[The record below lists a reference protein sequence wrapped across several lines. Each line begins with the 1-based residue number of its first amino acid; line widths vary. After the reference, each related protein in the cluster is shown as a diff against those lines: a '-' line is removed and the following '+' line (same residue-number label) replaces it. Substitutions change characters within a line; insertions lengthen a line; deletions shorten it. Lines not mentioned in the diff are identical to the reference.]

1 MAVMR
6 HSIIFGGVDSADYG
20 IYIGGEGVFNAP
32 QRDVEMIEI
41 PGRNGAF
48 ALDRGRFKNIEVTYT
63 AINHEPDLA
72 TFSANLEA
80 FRNALASQKG
90 YQRLTDTFHPDE
102 YRMAAFVNGLE
113 IEPIEYNTAAEF
125 EVTFDCKPQRFLTSG
140 ETEISVSSGDTL
152 TNPTL
157 FESSPLL
164 EVEGY
169 GLIDFNG
176 YEIELQ
182 NVLLGAIEV
191 APINRHAPLGVNE
204 RTYTLTSTFDR
215 ALVNTGDLITL
226 DGVSYSGDTGISSAC
241 AYVRFEYDRTSY
253 YIDDEAITESRSGE
267 IGYTSAW
274 SDPVRS
280 RVEDL
285 CIFAGIHA
293 GEYSDDPQVITVGIP
308 LSKSGSVTATYP
320 IRRSGGTSTG
330 QSFEIKVDISFD
342 YDGDH
347 TISTTYTSTIVS
359 DPFNLIRGVSQR
371 YGSFELSNAVADSSV
386 SMLGNPTY
394 IDCDLGEAY
403 KIVSGE
409 QYSLNAYIDLGS
421 KLPVLSVGNS
431 VITFDNT
438 FTSLKIVPRWWKV

>member
-90 YQRLTDTFHPDE
+90 YQRLEDTFHPDE

-140 ETEISVSSGDTL
+140 ETEVTVSSGDTL

-169 GLIDFNG
+169 GTISFNG

-215 ALVNTGDLITL
+215 ALVNT
-226 DGVSYSGDTGISSAC
+226 
-241 AYVRFEYDRTSY
+241 
-253 YIDDEAITESRSGE
+253 
-267 IGYTSAW
+267 
-274 SDPVRS
+274 
-280 RVEDL
+280 
-285 CIFAGIHA
+285 
-293 GEYSDDPQVITVGIP
+293 
-308 LSKSGSVTATYP
+308 
-320 IRRSGGTSTG
+320 
-330 QSFEIKVDISFD
+330 
-342 YDGDH
+342 
-347 TISTTYTSTIVS
+347 
-359 DPFNLIRGVSQR
+359 
-371 YGSFELSNAVADSSV
+371 
-386 SMLGNPTY
+386 
-394 IDCDLGEAY
+394 
-403 KIVSGE
+403 
-409 QYSLNAYIDLGS
+409 
-421 KLPVLSVGNS
+421 
-431 VITFDNT
+431 
-438 FTSLKIVPRWWKV
+438 